1 MFMYSVYIYVYVQCV
16 YICLCTV
23 YIHIY
28 IRLVNP
34 AIFRGSSIPF
44 LLRKAVGQTPRLRI
58 PPVDSESTRSL
69 PQRDGGRCVLRP
81 LRRASGWSDVGRE
94 FQ

>member
-1 MFMYSVYIYVYVQCV
+1 MYSVYIYVYSVYIYVYVQC
-16 YICLCTV
+16 
-23 YIHIY
+23 IHIY
-28 IRLVNP
+28 IRVVNP

-44 LLRKAVGQTPRLRI
+44 LLLKAVGQTPRLRI

>member
-1 MFMYSVYIYVYVQCV
+1 MYSVYIYVYVQ
-16 YICLCTV
+16 YIYI
-23 YIHIY
+23 YIHEY
-28 IRLVNP
+28 IRVVNP

-44 LLRKAVGQTPRLRI
+44 LLLKAVGQTPRLRI

-69 PQRDGGRCVLRP
+69 PQRDVSRCVLRP

>member
-1 MFMYSVYIYVYVQCV
+1 MFMYSK
-16 YICLCTV
+16 

-28 IRLVNP
+28 IHDYIYIYTRVVNP
-34 AIFRGSSIPF
+34 SIFRGSSIPF
-44 LLRKAVGQTPRLRI
+44 LLLKAVGQTPRLRI

-69 PQRDGGRCVLRP
+69 PQRDVSRCVLRP
-81 LRRASGWSDVGRE
+81 LRRASGWGDVGRE